1 MDLIKKL
8 DECEKRF
15 KVVSDLVMDPNLVK
29 DPKKYK
35 DTMREHGYL
44 TELCALYDEYKK
56 VLQGIQDAKEMITN
70 EDDAEMKEM
79 AREELKELEEKQPK
93 LEEDIKLKLVPPDPL
108 DEKNIILEIRS
119 AAGGDEASLFV
130 RDLWEMYTHL
140 AERKGWKTE
149 TMEAQETEVG
159 GFNKIVT
166 SISGKFVYGTLR
178 WESGVHRVQRVPQ
191 TESQGR
197 LQTSTAT
204 VAVLPEAEETEIEIK
219 PGDVRVDVMRAGGP
233 GGQCVNTTDSAVRLT
248 HIPTGLV
255 VIQQDEKSQI
265 KNKEKAFRVL
275 RARLFDLEES
285 KKQEERAAA
294 RSSMVG
300 SGARSE
306 KIRTYNFPQDR
317 VTDHR
322 INYSAHNLP
331 SFMMGEMDDMLDALN
346 VYVFSRVAWDPSV
359 DVDAILEEHYRLMY
373 GTAAKDI
380 QSIFEKLE
388 DIWLDRICGNTV
400 NTSVGPKNLTPSEFE
415 IWTDIYSP
423 AKVEK
428 LLAKADVAAAKVTPG
443 SIEARRVALVRTE
456 ILERLARHSREY
468 IDGLSVERE
477 KAARAARNP
486 VNLVAGF
493 RPVTITVDNTMTNKP
508 FHCVKY
514 PVPLRQ
520 GHRYRISFF
529 AKGENVRPYAPRG
542 GVQGVPWADEAWN
555 AGKSFPGAGATG
567 TFDWVHFVTEYHVPK
582 SGIVNFKPE
591 VDLRLFF
598 ATGTVH
604 FDGLLVE
611 ELK

>member
-8 DECEKRF
+8 DECERRF
-15 KVVSDLVMDPNLVK
+15 KEVSDLVMDPNLVK

-44 TELCALYDEYKK
+44 TEVCALYDEYKK
-56 VLQGIQDAKEMITN
+56 VLSGIQDAKELITN
-70 EDDAEMKEM
+70 EDDVEMKEM
-79 AREELKELEEKQPK
+79 AREELKELEEKKPK

-140 AERKGWKTE
+140 AERRGWKTE

-306 KIRTYNFPQDR
+306 KIRTYNYPQDR
-317 VTDHR
+317 ITDHR
-322 INYSAHNLP
+322 INYSQHNLP
-331 SFMMGEMDDMLDALN
+331 SFMMGDMDDMLDALN
-346 VYVFSRVAWDPSV
+346 VYAKEEQLNDISN
-359 DVDAILEEHYRLMY
+359 LE
-373 GTAAKDI
+373 
-380 QSIFEKLE
+380 S
-388 DIWLDRICGNTV
+388 
-400 NTSVGPKNLTPSEFE
+400 
-415 IWTDIYSP
+415 
-423 AKVEK
+423 
-428 LLAKADVAAAKVTPG
+428 
-443 SIEARRVALVRTE
+443 
-456 ILERLARHSREY
+456 
-468 IDGLSVERE
+468 
-477 KAARAARNP
+477 
-486 VNLVAGF
+486 
-493 RPVTITVDNTMTNKP
+493 
-508 FHCVKY
+508 
-514 PVPLRQ
+514 
-520 GHRYRISFF
+520 
-529 AKGENVRPYAPRG
+529 
-542 GVQGVPWADEAWN
+542 N
-555 AGKSFPGAGATG
+555 A
-567 TFDWVHFVTEYHVPK
+567 
-582 SGIVNFKPE
+582 
-591 VDLRLFF
+591 
-598 ATGTVH
+598 
-604 FDGLLVE
+604 
-611 ELK
+611 

>member
-15 KVVSDLVMDPNLVK
+15 KEVSDLVMDPNLVK

-70 EDDAEMKEM
+70 EDDADMREM
-79 AREELKELEEKQPK
+79 AREELKELEEKLPK

-178 WESGVHRVQRVPQ
+178 WESGVHRVQRVPA

-346 VYVFSRVAWDPSV
+346 VYAK
-359 DVDAILEEHYRLMY
+359 EEQL
-373 GTAAKDI
+373 KPDI
-380 QSIFEKLE
+380 
-388 DIWLDRICGNTV
+388 
-400 NTSVGPKNLTPSEFE
+400 
-415 IWTDIYSP
+415 
-423 AKVEK
+423 
-428 LLAKADVAAAKVTPG
+428 
-443 SIEARRVALVRTE
+443 TE
-456 ILERLARHSREY
+456 L
-468 IDGLSVERE
+468 
-477 KAARAARNP
+477 
-486 VNLVAGF
+486 
-493 RPVTITVDNTMTNKP
+493 
-508 FHCVKY
+508 
-514 PVPLRQ
+514 
-520 GHRYRISFF
+520 
-529 AKGENVRPYAPRG
+529 
-542 GVQGVPWADEAWN
+542 
-555 AGKSFPGAGATG
+555 
-567 TFDWVHFVTEYHVPK
+567 
-582 SGIVNFKPE
+582 
-591 VDLRLFF
+591 
-598 ATGTVH
+598 
-604 FDGLLVE
+604 
-611 ELK
+611 